1 MMRLDKQGGQPFE
14 ITEAES
20 PASSSGRS
28 YCFPLLFLSLAL
40 VAAAVLIIIFVL
52 KPKKP
57 SFHLHAIQLDSSD
70 AAFSKGANQSS
81 AIASLL
87 VVAHN
92 PNKLGIRYSSTELG
106 LVYDSSNMGL
116 ITVPGFFQPPHS
128 TNVTILVHVFFK
140 TINLGELLTEKS
152 MQGSS
157 IGDLEMRIFGGIQA
171 QLHAFNFRFPKI
183 KVFLDCRI
191 SAKLSAMAL
200 SRVPSTADTHRAF
213 LLPNFLHLTHKCSL
227 DLCI

>member
-20 PASSSGRS
+20 PTSSSGRS

-40 VAAAVLIIIFVL
+40 IAAAVLIIIFVL

-70 AAFSKGANQSS
+70 AAFSKGVNVSS

-87 VVAHN
+87 LVAHN

-116 ITVPGFFQPPHS
+116 IKAHRSATWRS
-128 TNVTILVHVFFK
+128 
-140 TINLGELLTEKS
+140 EY
-152 MQGSS
+152 
-157 IGDLEMRIFGGIQA
+157 LEE
-171 QLHAFNFRFPKI
+171 FR
-183 KVFLDCRI
+183 
-191 SAKLSAMAL
+191 LSFM
-200 SRVPSTADTHRAF
+200 PSTSDFRRSRF
-213 LLPNFLHLTHKCSL
+213 SL
-227 DLCI
+227 IAGSVQSLVPWH